1 MTQQPSINLE
11 TNNTLHTHH
20 YPRYFDIDMR
30 YRAGANNHQKGVNR
44 TKLSVLIAIRF
55 SIVTP
60 GIIRWLYGINHRLA
74 LEHLNRLEKD
84 SLLRVV
90 KTHRSPDGR
99 VYVPTYTAAKF
110 AEELMGIDVYFRS
123 NKNTALQFNNN
134 HVMHNLINA
143 FVMLR
148 GIHNYHSDE
157 TYAPMWKGFITEPE
171 FQRIN
176 GLSATRT
183 VDGAV
188 LLPNGSIAA
197 IEVEHSFKNK
207 TARQVILLKYLSS
220 LKNGDYSKIFLFS
233 QSQQIFNDI
242 KRLHTQL
249 FEEMPQRF
257 DKKTRAQL
265 LSESD
270 AELLHSSIIFRTK
283 LCEEINEM
291 FYQ

>member
-1 MTQQPSINLE
+1 
-11 TNNTLHTHH
+11 
-20 YPRYFDIDMR
+20 
-30 YRAGANNHQKGVNR
+30 
-44 TKLSVLIAIRF
+44 
-55 SIVTP
+55 
-60 GIIRWLYGINHRLA
+60 
-74 LEHLNRLEKD
+74 
-84 SLLRVV
+84 
-90 KTHRSPDGR
+90 
-99 VYVPTYTAAKF
+99 
-110 AEELMGIDVYFRS
+110 
-123 NKNTALQFNNN
+123 
-134 HVMHNLINA
+134 
-143 FVMLR
+143 MLR

-176 GLSATRT
+176 GLSAART

>member
-1 MTQQPSINLE
+1 
-11 TNNTLHTHH
+11 
-20 YPRYFDIDMR
+20 MR
-30 YRAGANNHQKGVNR
+30 YYQGANNHQKGVNR

-60 GIIRWLYGINHRLA
+60 SIVRWLYGINRRLA

-84 SLLRVV
+84 GFLRVV

-123 NKNTALQFNNN
+123 NKNPALQFNSN
-134 HVMHNLINA
+134 HIMHNLINA

-176 GLSATRT
+176 GLSAART

-188 LLPNGSIAA
+188 LLPDGSIAA

-220 LKNGDYSKIFLFS
+220 LKNGDYNKIFLFS
-233 QSQQIFNDI
+233 QSQQIFDDI

-257 DKKTRAQL
+257 DKKTRAPL

-270 AELLHSSIIFRTK
+270 TELLHSSIIFRTK

-291 FYQ
+291 FY

>member
-1 MTQQPSINLE
+1 MTQQPSKNLE
-11 TNNTLHTHH
+11 TNNPLHTL
-20 YPRYFDIDMR
+20 YPRFFDIDMR
-30 YRAGANNHQKGVNR
+30 YCAGANNHQKGVNR
-44 TKLSVLIAIRF
+44 VKLSVLIAIRF

-60 GIIRWLYGINHRLA
+60 GIVRWLYGINHRLA

-84 SLLRVV
+84 GFLRVV

-123 NKNTALQFNNN
+123 NKNPALQFNQNN
-134 HVMHNLINA
+134 VVHNLINA

-148 GIHNYHSDE
+148 GVHNYHSDE
-157 TYAPMWKGFITEPE
+157 TYTPMWSGFITEPE
-171 FQRIN
+171 FKRIN
-176 GLSATRT
+176 NLSDTRT

-188 LLPNGSIAA
+188 RLIDGSVAA
-197 IEVEHSFKNK
+197 IEIEHSFKNK
-207 TARQVILLKYLSS
+207 TARQAILLKYLAS
-220 LKNGDYSKIFLFS
+220 LRSRDYSKIFLFS
-233 QSQQIFNDI
+233 QSLKIFDDI
-242 KRLHTQL
+242 KRLHEQL

-257 DKKTRAQL
+257 DKKTRSPL

-270 AELLHSSIIFRTK
+270 AELLRSSIIFRTK
-283 LCEEINEM
+283 LCEEIIEM

>member
-11 TNNTLHTHH
+11 TNNTLHTH

-84 SLLRVV
+84 GFLRVV

-123 NKNTALQFNNN
+123 NKNPALQFNHNN
-134 HVMHNLINA
+134 VMHNLINA

-148 GIHNYHSDE
+148 GLHNYHSDE
-157 TYAPMWKGFITEPE
+157 TYAPMWTGFITEPE
-171 FQRIN
+171 FKRIN
-176 GLSATRT
+176 NLSDTRT

-188 LLPNGSIAA
+188 LLPDGSIAA

>member
-1 MTQQPSINLE
+1 MTQQPSKNLE
-11 TNNTLHTHH
+11 TNNPLHAH
-20 YPRYFDIDMR
+20 YPRYCDIDMR
-30 YRAGANNHQKGVNR
+30 YCAAVSNHQKGVNR
-44 TKLSVLIAIRF
+44 TRLTVLIAIRF

-84 SLLRVV
+84 GLMRVV

-110 AEELMGIDVYFRS
+110 AEELMGIDIHFRA
-123 NKNTALQFNNN
+123 NRNPALQFNNN

-157 TYAPMWKGFITEPE
+157 TYAPMWTGFITEPE

-176 GLSATRT
+176 GLSAART

-188 LLPNGSIAA
+188 QLPDGSIAA

-207 TARQVILLKYLSS
+207 TARQTILLKYLSS

-233 QSQQIFNDI
+233 QSQQIFDDI

-257 DKKTRAQL
+257 DKKTRAPL
-265 LSESD
+265 LSEND

>member
-1 MTQQPSINLE
+1 MTQQPSKDLE
-11 TNNTLHTHH
+11 TNNPLHTH

-30 YRAGANNHQKGVNR
+30 YYQGANNHRKGVNR

-60 GIIRWLYGINHRLA
+60 SIIRWLYGINHRLA

-84 SLLRVV
+84 GLLRVV

-110 AEELMGIDVYFRS
+110 AEELMGIDVHFRS
-123 NKNTALQFNNN
+123 NKNPSLQFNQNN
-134 HVMHNLINA
+134 IMHNLINA

-157 TYAPMWKGFITEPE
+157 TYAPMWTGFITEPE
-171 FQRIN
+171 FKRIN
-176 GLSATRT
+176 NLSNTRT

-188 LLPNGSIAA
+188 LLPDGSIAA

-207 TARQVILLKYLSS
+207 TARQVILLKYLAS
-220 LKNGDYSKIFLFS
+220 LKSGDYSKIFLFS
-233 QSQQIFNDI
+233 QSVKIFDDI
-242 KRLHTQL
+242 KRLHEQL

-257 DKKTRAQL
+257 DKKTRAPL

-270 AELLHSSIIFRTK
+270 AELLRSSIIFRTK
-283 LCEEINEM
+283 LCDEINEK
-291 FYQ
+291 FY

>member
-11 TNNTLHTHH
+11 TNNTLYTH
-20 YPRYFDIDMR
+20 YLRYFDIHMR
-30 YRAGANNHQKGVNR
+30 YCAGVNNHQKGVNR
-44 TKLSVLIAIRF
+44 TRLTVLIAIRF

-60 GIIRWLYGINHRLA
+60 SIVRWLYGINHRLA
-74 LEHLNRLEKD
+74 LEHLNRLEMD

-110 AEELMGIDVYFRS
+110 AEELMGIDVHFRS
-123 NKNTALQFNNN
+123 NKNPALQFNQNN
-134 HVMHNLINA
+134 VMHNLINA

-148 GIHNYHSDE
+148 GINNFNSNE
-157 TYAPMWKGFITEPE
+157 TYAPIWTGFITEPE
-171 FQRIN
+171 FKRIN
-176 GLSATRT
+176 NLSDTRT

-188 LLPNGSIAA
+188 QLLDGSVAA
-197 IEVEHSFKNK
+197 IEIEHSFKNK
-207 TARQVILLKYLSS
+207 TARQVILLKYLAS

-233 QSQQIFNDI
+233 QSVKIFDDI
-242 KRLHTQL
+242 KRLHEQL
-249 FEEMPQRF
+249 FTELTERY
-257 DKKTRAQL
+257 DKKTRAPL

>member
-1 MTQQPSINLE
+1 MTQQPSKDLE
-11 TNNTLHTHH
+11 TNNPLHTH

-30 YRAGANNHQKGVNR
+30 YYQGANNHQKGVNR

-60 GIIRWLYGINHRLA
+60 SIVRWLYGINRRLA

-84 SLLRVV
+84 GFLRVV

-176 GLSATRT
+176 GLSAART

-188 LLPNGSIAA
+188 LLPDGSIAA

-233 QSQQIFNDI
+233 QSQQIFDDI

-257 DKKTRAQL
+257 DKKTRAPL

>member
-1 MTQQPSINLE
+1 LTQQPSINLE
-11 TNNTLHTHH
+11 TNNTLHIH

-30 YRAGANNHQKGVNR
+30 YYPGVNNHQKGVNR
-44 TKLSVLIAIRF
+44 TRLTVLIAIRF

-60 GIIRWLYGINHRLA
+60 GIVRWLYAINHRLA

-84 SLLRVV
+84 GFLRMV

-123 NKNTALQFNNN
+123 NKNPALQFNNN

-176 GLSATRT
+176 GLSAART

-207 TARQVILLKYLSS
+207 TVRQVILLKYLSS

>member
-1 MTQQPSINLE
+1 MTQQPSKNLE
-11 TNNTLHTHH
+11 TKNTLHTH

-30 YRAGANNHQKGVNR
+30 YCAGANNHQKGVNR
-44 TKLSVLIAIRF
+44 TRLTALIAIRF

-60 GIIRWLYGINHRLA
+60 GIVRWLYAINHRLA
-74 LEHLNRLEKD
+74 LDHLNRLEKD
-84 SLLRVV
+84 GFLRVV

-110 AEELMGIDVYFRS
+110 AEELMGIDIHFRA
-123 NKNTALQFNNN
+123 NRNPALQFNQNN
-134 HVMHNLINA
+134 IMHNLINA

-157 TYAPMWKGFITEPE
+157 TYAPMWSGFITEPE
-171 FQRIN
+171 FKRIN
-176 GLSATRT
+176 NLSDTRT

-188 LLPNGSIAA
+188 RLLDGSVAA
-197 IEVEHSFKNK
+197 IEIEHSFKNK
-207 TARQVILLKYLSS
+207 TARQVILLKYLAS
-220 LKNGDYSKIFLFS
+220 LRNRDYSKIFLFS
-233 QSQQIFNDI
+233 QSVKIFDDI
-242 KRLHTQL
+242 KRLHEQL

-257 DKKTRAQL
+257 DKKTRAPL

-270 AELLHSSIIFRTK
+270 AELLRASIIYRTK

-291 FYQ
+291 FYE

>member
-1 MTQQPSINLE
+1 
-11 TNNTLHTHH
+11 
-20 YPRYFDIDMR
+20 
-30 YRAGANNHQKGVNR
+30 GANNHQKGVNR
-44 TKLSVLIAIRF
+44 TRLTALIAIRF

-60 GIIRWLYGINHRLA
+60 GIVRWLYSINHRLA

-110 AEELMGIDVYFRS
+110 AEELMGIDIHFRA
-123 NKNTALQFNNN
+123 NKNPALQFNSN

-148 GIHNYHSDE
+148 GIHNYHSNE
-157 TYAPMWKGFITEPE
+157 TYAPMWNGFITEPE

-188 LLPNGSIAA
+188 LLPDGSIAA

-207 TARQVILLKYLSS
+207 TARQVILLKYLAS
-220 LKNGDYSKIFLFS
+220 LKKSDYSKIFLFS
-233 QSQQIFNDI
+233 QSVKIFDDI
-242 KRLHTQL
+242 KRLHEQL
-249 FEEMPQRF
+249 FTELPERY
-257 DKKTRAQL
+257 DKKTRAPL

-270 AELLHSSIIFRTK
+270 AELLRASIIYRTK

-291 FYQ
+291 FYS

>member
-11 TNNTLHTHH
+11 TNNTLHTH

-60 GIIRWLYGINHRLA
+60 GIVRWLYAINHRLA

-84 SLLRVV
+84 GFLRVV

-110 AEELMGIDVYFRS
+110 VEELMGIDVYFRS
-123 NKNTALQFNNN
+123 NKNPALQFNHNN
-134 HVMHNLINA
+134 VMHNLINA

-148 GIHNYHSDE
+148 GLHNYHSDE
-157 TYAPMWKGFITEPE
+157 TYAPMWTGFITEPE
-171 FQRIN
+171 FKRIN
-176 GLSATRT
+176 NLSDTRT

-188 LLPNGSIAA
+188 LLPDGSIAA

-207 TARQVILLKYLSS
+207 TARQVILLKYLAS

-233 QSQQIFNDI
+233 QSVKIFDDI
-242 KRLHTQL
+242 KRLHEQL
-249 FEEMPQRF
+249 FTELTERY
-257 DKKTRAQL
+257 DKKTRAPL

>member
-1 MTQQPSINLE
+1 
-11 TNNTLHTHH
+11 
-20 YPRYFDIDMR
+20 MR
-30 YRAGANNHQKGVNR
+30 YYPGVNNHQKGVNR
-44 TKLSVLIAIRF
+44 TRLTVLIAIRF

-60 GIIRWLYGINHRLA
+60 GIVRWLYAINHRLA

-84 SLLRVV
+84 GFLRVV

-123 NKNTALQFNNN
+123 NKNPALQFNSN
-134 HVMHNLINA
+134 HIMHNLINA

-176 GLSATRT
+176 GLSAART

-188 LLPNGSIAA
+188 LLPDGSIAA

-233 QSQQIFNDI
+233 QSVKIFDDI
-242 KRLHTQL
+242 KRLHEQL

-257 DKKTRAQL
+257 DKKTRAPL

>member
-1 MTQQPSINLE
+1 MTVQQSKISD
-11 TNNTLHTHH
+11 TNNPLHTH

-30 YRAGANNHQKGVNR
+30 YCEGANNHQKGVNR
-44 TKLSVLIAIRF
+44 TRLTVLITIRF

-84 SLLRVV
+84 GLLRVV

-110 AEELMGIDVYFRS
+110 AEEIMGINIHFRA
-123 NKNTALQFNNN
+123 NKNPALQFNQNY
-134 HVMHNLINA
+134 VMHNLINA

-148 GIHNYHSDE
+148 GLHNYHSDE
-157 TYAPMWKGFITEPE
+157 TYAPMWTGFITEPE
-171 FQRIN
+171 FKRIN
-176 GLSATRT
+176 NLSDTRT

-188 LLPNGSIAA
+188 LLPDGSIAA

-207 TARQVILLKYLSS
+207 TARQVILLKYLAS
-220 LKNGDYSKIFLFS
+220 LKNGDYSKVFLFS
-233 QSQQIFNDI
+233 QSVKIFDDI
-242 KRLHTQL
+242 KRLHEQL
-249 FEEMPQRF
+249 FTELTERY
-257 DKKTRAQL
+257 DKKTRAPL

>member
-1 MTQQPSINLE
+1 MTQQPSINFE

-123 NKNTALQFNNN
+123 NKNPALQFNNN

-257 DKKTRAQL
+257 DKKTQAQL

>member
-1 MTQQPSINLE
+1 
-11 TNNTLHTHH
+11 
-20 YPRYFDIDMR
+20 MR
-30 YRAGANNHQKGVNR
+30 YYPGANNHQKGVNR
-44 TKLSVLIAIRF
+44 TKVSVLIAIRF
-55 SIVTP
+55 SIITP
-60 GIIRWLYGINHRLA
+60 GIVRWLYGINHRLA

-84 SLLRVV
+84 GLLRVV

-110 AEELMGIDVYFRS
+110 AEELMGIDIHFRA
-123 NKNTALQFNNN
+123 NRNPALQFNQNN
-134 HVMHNLINA
+134 VMHNLINA

-157 TYAPMWKGFITEPE
+157 TYAPMWTGFITEPE

-176 GLSATRT
+176 SLSAART

-188 LLPNGSIAA
+188 LLPDGLIAA

-207 TARQVILLKYLSS
+207 TARQAILLKYLAS
-220 LKNGDYSKIFLFS
+220 LKNRDYSKIFLFS
-233 QSQQIFNDI
+233 QSVKIFDDI
-242 KRLHTQL
+242 KRLHEQL

-257 DKKTRAQL
+257 DKKTRAPL

-270 AELLHSSIIFRTK
+270 AELLRASIIYRTK
-283 LCEEINEM
+283 LCTEIEKM
-291 FYQ
+291 FYS

>member
-1 MTQQPSINLE
+1 MTQKPSKDLE
-11 TNNTLHTHH
+11 TNNLLLTH

-30 YRAGANNHQKGVNR
+30 YYQGANNHQKGVNR

-60 GIIRWLYGINHRLA
+60 SIVRWLYGINRRLA

-84 SLLRVV
+84 GFLRVV

-110 AEELMGIDVYFRS
+110 AEELMGIDIHFRA
-123 NKNTALQFNNN
+123 NKNPALQFNSN

-148 GIHNYHSDE
+148 GIHNYHSNE
-157 TYAPMWKGFITEPE
+157 TYAPMWNGFITEPE

-188 LLPNGSIAA
+188 LLPDGSIAA

-207 TARQVILLKYLSS
+207 TARQVILLKYLAS
-220 LKNGDYSKIFLFS
+220 LKKSDYSKIFLFS
-233 QSQQIFNDI
+233 QSVKIFDDI
-242 KRLHTQL
+242 KRLHEQL
-249 FEEMPQRF
+249 FTELPERY
-257 DKKTRAQL
+257 DKKTRAPL

-270 AELLHSSIIFRTK
+270 AELLRASIIYRTK

-291 FYQ
+291 FYS

>member
-74 LEHLNRLEKD
+74 LEQLNRLEKD

-123 NKNTALQFNNN
+123 NKNPALQFNNN

-257 DKKTRAQL
+257 DKKTQAQL